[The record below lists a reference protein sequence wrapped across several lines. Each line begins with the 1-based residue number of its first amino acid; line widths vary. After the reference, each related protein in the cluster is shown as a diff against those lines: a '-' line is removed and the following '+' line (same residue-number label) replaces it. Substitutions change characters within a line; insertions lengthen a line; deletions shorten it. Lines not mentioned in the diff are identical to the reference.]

1 MVDYKLKYIKYKRKY
16 LDLDREYRTQLF
28 IVDQPNEIN
37 QPSITIN
44 QSPVSDFLL
53 IQQPL
58 EINQNPK
65 ADSLIIE
72 QPVEIFSIG
81 KKKIELFIY

>member
-81 KKKIELFIY
+81 KKKN